1 MFLCSGDWVGAGGA
15 VGVWSCTP
23 TVPVPPL
30 MCVPVPICAL
40 QFCQAKHKDV
50 TVAVLHEL
58 YNYLSV
64 QAGECQHPPAL
75 LSLQELPPPAPAPS
89 CPTLEGFV
97 EQAVP
102 FEEF

>member
-1 MFLCSGDWVGAGGA
+1 M
-15 VGVWSCTP
+15 
-23 TVPVPPL
+23 
-30 MCVPVPICAL
+30 
-40 QFCQAKHKDV
+40 
-50 TVAVLHEL
+50 AVLHEL